1 MDNLKNINKTLKA
14 LSDEGRLRIL
24 SLLNSK
30 KDLCV
35 CEIKD
40 VIGLSQPTISSHLK
54 ILENVGLVKYAK
66 DGRWINYN
74 IDKKMDR
81 EIKKILDSVLLNIKN
96 DHRIIDDSIKLKKVD
111 RKLICSK

>member
-1 MDNLKNINKTLKA
+1 MDNLKKINKTLKA

-35 CEIKD
+35 CEIKEI
-40 VIGLSQPTISSHLK
+40 IGLSQPAISSQLK
-54 ILENVGLVKYAK
+54 ILEGAGLVQYAK

-74 IDKKMDR
+74 INKEMDR

-96 DHRIIDDSIKLKKVD
+96 DHRIIDDSIKLKKTD
-111 RKLICSK
+111 RKLICFK

>member
-1 MDNLKNINKTLKA
+1 MDNLKNITKTLKA

-35 CEIKD
+35 CEIKE

-54 ILENVGLVKYAK
+54 VLEGAGLVKYAK

-74 IDKKMDR
+74 INKEMDR
-81 EIKKILDSVLLNIKN
+81 EIKKILDSILLNIKN
-96 DHRIIDDSIKLKKVD
+96 NDRITDDSIKLKKTD
-111 RKLICSK
+111 RKLICFK

>member
-1 MDNLKNINKTLKA
+1 MDNLRNINKTLKA

-35 CEIKD
+35 CEIKE
-40 VIGLSQPTISSHLK
+40 IMGLSQPAISSQLK
-54 ILENVGLVKYAK
+54 ILEGAGLVQYEK

-74 IDKKMDR
+74 INKEMDR

-96 DHRIIDDSIKLKKVD
+96 DHRIIDDSIKLKKTD
-111 RKLICSK
+111 RKLICFK